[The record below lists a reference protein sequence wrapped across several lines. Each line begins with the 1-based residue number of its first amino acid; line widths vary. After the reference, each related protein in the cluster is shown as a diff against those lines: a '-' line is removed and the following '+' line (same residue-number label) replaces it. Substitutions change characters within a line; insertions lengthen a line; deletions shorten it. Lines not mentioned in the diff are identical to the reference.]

1 MKTVRSYPTL
11 TRRFYRPQ
19 QYVCPECQRH
29 LQRAV
34 TLSERTVITFTEVIK
49 LIHAGYRC
57 PNQECPAHGRTYRSA
72 AADALALP
80 GFTFGIDI
88 VLWVGY
94 LHLSLHRTV
103 DEVHRDLLERLAPL
117 GVSICR
123 REVLYL
129 FDAYCSL
136 LRAASDVKED
146 RQWVEQAKKNGGI
159 ILSIDGIQPDKGNE
173 TVYIVRDALTGRVLA
188 AENVTSS
195 ETEVMKQL
203 LAPVKALLKTL
214 EVPVL
219 GTISD
224 AQETLLKALEELWPG
239 VPHQSCQF
247 HALREASRPAYEID
261 RALKTQMRQEL
272 QPKLNAVRQQIARH
286 AKRAS
291 AREAKQL
298 AALDDYASGLI
309 TALNF
314 EGRLP
319 FDYPAVA
326 AAAAMDEVASSLQ
339 RLEKRGRH

>member
-11 TRRFYRPQ
+11 TRRFYRPE
-19 QYVCPECQRH
+19 QYVCPQCQRH

-34 TLSERTVITFTEVIK
+34 TLSERTVITLTHVIK

-57 PNQECPAHGRTYRSA
+57 PNPECPAHARTYRSA

-88 VLWVGY
+88 VLLVGY
-94 LHLSLHRTV
+94 LRLSLHRTL
-103 DEVHRDLLERLAPL
+103 DEAHRDLLERLAPL

-146 RQWVEQAKKNGGI
+146 RQWLEQAKKNGGI

-203 LAPVKALLKTL
+203 LAPVKTLLKTL

-219 GTISD
+219 GT
-224 AQETLLKALEELWPG
+224 G
-239 VPHQSCQF
+239 
-247 HALREASRPAYEID
+247 SRC
-261 RALKTQMRQEL
+261 
-272 QPKLNAVRQQIARH
+272 ARH
-286 AKRAS
+286 VVES
-291 AREAKQL
+291 AL
-298 AALDDYASGLI
+298 A
-309 TALNF
+309 T
-314 EGRLP
+314 
-319 FDYPAVA
+319 VA
-326 AAAAMDEVASSLQ
+326 GCPPSKLSVPCVA
-339 RLEKRGRH
+339 